1 MVAAIPTV
9 VAMSILIGGT
19 EADIHKSLLPK
30 PINIPGTSWLGLL
43 MNEAKGWVAVE
54 KEAGCRDIM
63 FPRGLACLRRG
74 NFLSIYLRNWNNT
87 KELDRYIVKLL
98 RGTIYFRHNNVQV

>member
-30 PINIPGTSWLGLL
+30 PVSIPGTSWLGLL
-43 MNEAKGWVAVE
+43 INEAKGWVAVE
-54 KEAGCRDIM
+54 KEAGCQDIM
-63 FPRGLACLRRG
+63 FPRGLACLRPS
-74 NFLSIYLRNWNNT
+74 NFLSGYLRCWNNYR
-87 KELDRYIVKLL
+87 KLGWNIVKLL
-98 RGTIYFRHNNVQV
+98 RGTIYFGRNNVQV